1 MSEPLL
7 ALDNVSVRYGG
18 NSVSAVRDLSFSLE
32 AGEILG
38 LVGESGSGKT
48 TIGYALLGHLGS
60 GRVTQGSIR
69 FSGKDLLGFGK
80 AEWARLRGRQIGM
93 VYQDP
98 QSALNPSYTIGEQ
111 IAEGL
116 RHHFGLGPQEARART
131 LDWISRVHLPEPEAI
146 FRRFPH
152 QLSGGQLQRAVIAM
166 AFALEPR
173 LVVMDEP
180 TTGLDVTTQA
190 RILKLVVGLCSSTRV
205 ALLYISHDL
214 AVVAELCDRVMV
226 LHRGRMVEE
235 GGAREVLA
243 SPLHPYTQR
252 LVASI
257 PDLDSRRT
265 LPLSGAPR
273 ELQAPVDE
281 GCSFRAR
288 CQGAVAD
295 CASAR
300 GSMVE
305 SLGDRSVRCWRSRDV
320 AAITPIDLPAPA
332 QRADAAI
339 LLQIRGLEKVY
350 RSHGQV
356 TVACADV
363 SFDVKVGECVALV
376 GESGSGKTT
385 LARCVLGLE
394 TPDKGRICLDGM
406 ALPLRVHDR
415 ARSLRRRMQTV
426 FQNPDA
432 SLNGRR
438 TVGET
443 LRRPLLIHGRADS
456 ESVADRLGIELMSSV
471 ELPAEYLERYPH
483 ELSGGEKQ
491 RVAIARA
498 LACEPD
504 LIVFDE
510 PVSSLDVSV
519 QSTILD
525 LCRRLQASNIV
536 SFLFITHDLGVVRQV
551 ADRALVMHLGRIC
564 HMGSIDSLFAPDA
577 PAYVR
582 ELVASIPGRGPR
594 EREASPTG
602 RPAGEAAQR
611 DSGSCH
617 GGATRI

>member
-7 ALDNVSVRYGG
+7 VLDNVSVRYGT
-18 NSVSAVRDLSFSLE
+18 SPVSAIRNVSLSL
-32 AGEILG
+32 APGEILG

-48 TIGYALLGHLGS
+48 TVGYTILGHLGA
-60 GRVTQGSIR
+60 GLVTGGTIR
-69 FSGKDLLGFGK
+69 FSGRDLRAFGK
-80 AEWARLRGRQIGM
+80 PEWAKLRGREIGM
-93 VYQDP
+93 VYQEP

-116 RHHFGLGPQEARART
+116 RHHFGLRRERARARA
-131 LDWISRVHLPEPEAI
+131 LDWISRVHLPDPAAI
-146 FRRFPH
+146 YQRFPH

-190 RILKLVVGLCSSTRV
+190 RILELISGLCSSTGV

-214 AVVAELCDRVMV
+214 AVVGELCGRVLV
-226 LHRGRMVEE
+226 LHRGRVVEE
-235 GGAREVLA
+235 GNAGEVLA

-252 LVASI
+252 LVAAI
-257 PDLDSRRT
+257 PDLDHRRT
-265 LPLSGAPR
+265 LPQSGAPR
-273 ELQAPVDE
+273 DSQAFADE
-281 GCSFRAR
+281 GCSFRTR
-288 CQGAVAD
+288 CPGAVAE
-295 CASAR
+295 CAGPQ
-300 GSMVE
+300 GSTVE
-305 SLGDRSVRCWRSRDV
+305 RLMHRSVRCWRSREV
-320 AAITPIDLPAPA
+320 PAIMPIDLSAPMRRDSA
-332 QRADAAI
+332 PI
-339 LLQIRGLEKVY
+339 LLELRGVEKTY
-350 RSHGQV
+350 RSHASA
-356 TVACADV
+356 TLACADI

-394 TPDKGRICLDGM
+394 TPDKGTIHLDGGV
-406 ALPLRVHDR
+406 LPPLIYHR
-415 ARSLRRRMQTV
+415 ARSLRRRMQLV
-426 FQNPDA
+426 FQNPDG

-443 LRRPLLIHGRADS
+443 LRRPLLIHGRAS
-456 ESVADRLGIELMSSV
+456 TQKAADRIGCDLMSSV
-471 ELPAEYLERYPH
+471 DLPTNYLERYPH

-498 LACEPD
+498 LACKPD

-525 LCRRLQASNIV
+525 LCRRLQKSNIV
-536 SFLFITHDLGVVRQV
+536 TFLFITHDLGVVRQV
-551 ADRALVMHLGRIC
+551 ADRALVMHLGKIC
-564 HMGSIDSLFAPDA
+564 HMGSVDSMFASDA

-582 ELVASIPGRGPR
+582 ELVASIPGRGSLHCNECDE
-594 EREASPTG
+594 ERSHQAV
-602 RPAGEAAQR
+602 
-611 DSGSCH
+611 
-617 GGATRI
+617 

>member
-7 ALDNVSVRYGG
+7 ALDNISVRYGG
-18 NSVSAVRDLSFSLE
+18 NSVSAVRDLSLSLA

-48 TIGYALLGHLGS
+48 TVGYAILGHLGA
-60 GRVTQGSIR
+60 GRVTAGAIR
-69 FSGKDLLGFGK
+69 FAGRDLLGFGK
-80 AEWARLRGRQIGM
+80 AEWARLRGREIGM
-93 VYQDP
+93 VYQEP
-98 QSALNPSYTIGEQ
+98 QSALNPAYTIGEQ
-111 IAEGL
+111 ITEGL
-116 RHHFGLGPQEARART
+116 RHHFGLRPEEARARA
-131 LDWISRVHLPEPEAI
+131 LDWIARVHLPEPAAI

-190 RILKLVVGLCSSTRV
+190 RILELVAGLCSSTGV

-214 AVVAELCDRVMV
+214 AVVAELCDRLMV

-235 GGAREVLA
+235 GRARDVLA

-252 LVASI
+252 LVGSI
-257 PDLDSRRT
+257 PDLDRRRT
-265 LPLSGAPR
+265 LPQSGAPR
-273 ELQAPVDE
+273 DLQALADE
-281 GCSFRAR
+281 GCSYRAR

-300 GSMVE
+300 GSMIE
-305 SLGDRSVRCWRSRDV
+305 SLGHRYLRCWRSREV
-320 AAITPIDLPAPA
+320 AAITPIDLPAPV
-332 QRADAAI
+332 QRDDAAI
-339 LLQIRGLEKVY
+339 LLELRGVEKVY
-350 RSHGQV
+350 RSHGHA
-356 TVACADV
+356 TLACADI

-394 TPDKGRICLDGM
+394 TPDKGAIHLDGT
-406 ALPLRVHDR
+406 ALPPRVHDR
-415 ARSLRRRMQTV
+415 ARSLRRRMQLV
-426 FQNPDA
+426 FQNPDG

-438 TVGET
+438 TIGET
-443 LRRPLLIHGRADS
+443 LRRPLLIHGRA
-456 ESVADRLGIELMSSV
+456 ESDKAADRIGYELMSSV
-471 ELPAEYLERYPH
+471 DLPIEYFDRYPN

-564 HMGSIDSLFAPDA
+564 HMGTVDSLFAPSA
-577 PAYVR
+577 PHYVR
-582 ELVASIPGRGPR
+582 ELVASIPGRGVPNR
-594 EREASPTG
+594 DDRNESRADRVAQEGPDG
-602 RPAGEAAQR
+602 RDRAATQ
-611 DSGSCH
+611 
-617 GGATRI
+617 I

>member
-7 ALDNVSVRYGG
+7 IFENVSVRYGG
-18 NSVSAVRDLSFSLE
+18 NSVSAVRALSFSLE

-48 TIGYALLGHLGS
+48 TVGYAMLGHLGS
-60 GRVTQGSIR
+60 GRVTHGSIR
-69 FSGKDLLGFGK
+69 LSGRDLLALRK
-80 AEWARLRGRQIGM
+80 ADWARLRGRQIGM
-93 VYQDP
+93 VFQDP
-98 QSALNPSYTIGEQ
+98 QSALNPSYTVGEQ

-116 RHHFGLGPQEARART
+116 RHHFGIGSGAARARAT
-131 LDWISRVHLPEPEAI
+131 EWISRVHLPDPGAA
-146 FRRFPH
+146 FRRYPH

-190 RILKLVVGLCSSTRV
+190 RILELVAGLCSSTGV

-214 AVVAELCDRVMV
+214 AVVAELCDRVIV

-243 SPLHPYTQR
+243 RPLHPYTQR
-252 LVASI
+252 LVAAI
-257 PDLDSRRT
+257 PDLDRRRT
-265 LPLSGAPR
+265 LPLDGAPR
-273 ELQAPVDE
+273 ELVGPVDE
-281 GCSFRAR
+281 GCSFRTR
-288 CQGAVAD
+288 CQGAIAR
-295 CASAR
+295 CASAT
-300 GSMVE
+300 GSAIE
-305 SLGDRSVRCWRSRDV
+305 ALGNRSARCWRTGEV
-320 AAITPIDLPAPA
+320 AAIRPIDLPAPA
-332 QRADAAI
+332 QRDEAPI
-339 LLQIRGLEKVY
+339 LLEISGLEKVY
-350 RSHGQV
+350 RSHGHA
-356 TVACADV
+356 TLACADI
-363 SFDVKVGECVALV
+363 SFEVRLGECVALV

-385 LARCVLGLE
+385 LAKCVLGLE
-394 TPDKGRICLDGM
+394 APDKGAIALDGM
-406 ALPLRVHDR
+406 ALPPRVHER
-415 ARSLRRRMQTV
+415 ARSLRRRMQIV
-426 FQNPDA
+426 SQNPDA

-456 ESVADRLGIELMSSV
+456 KQAADRIGSELMSSV
-471 ELPAEYLERYPH
+471 DLPADYLERYPH

-519 QSTILD
+519 QSMILD
-525 LCRRLQASNIV
+525 LCRRLQEENVV
-536 SFLFITHDLGVVRQV
+536 SFLFITHDLGVVRQI
-551 ADRALVMHLGRIC
+551 ADRALVMQLGRIC
-564 HMGSIDSLFAPDA
+564 HMGSVDSLFAPDA

-582 ELVASIPGRGPR
+582 ELVASIPGRGPGCGETPGQGRR
-594 EREASPTG
+594 ERAL
-602 RPAGEAAQR
+602 
-611 DSGSCH
+611 
-617 GGATRI
+617 TRI

>member
-7 ALDNVSVRYGG
+7 ALDNISVRYGG
-18 NSVSAVRDLSFSLE
+18 NSVSAVRDLSLSLA

-48 TIGYALLGHLGS
+48 TVGYAILGHLGA
-60 GRVTQGSIR
+60 GRVTTGAIR
-69 FSGKDLLGFGK
+69 FSGRDLLAFGK
-80 AEWARLRGRQIGM
+80 AEWAKLRGREIGM
-93 VYQDP
+93 VYQEP
-98 QSALNPSYTIGEQ
+98 QSALNPAYTIGEQ

-116 RHHFGLGPQEARART
+116 RHHFGLGSAKART
-131 LDWISRVHLPEPEAI
+131 RALDWIARVHLPEPAVI

-190 RILKLVVGLCSSTRV
+190 RILALVAGLCSSTGV

-235 GGAREVLA
+235 GRAREVLA

-257 PDLDSRRT
+257 PDLDRRRT
-265 LPLSGAPR
+265 LPQSSAPR
-273 ELQAPVDE
+273 DLQAPADE
-281 GCSFRAR
+281 GCSYRAR

-300 GSMVE
+300 GNTIE
-305 SLGDRSVRCWRSRDV
+305 RLGRRSARCWRSREV
-320 AAITPIDLPAPA
+320 APITPIDLPAPVERDNA
-332 QRADAAI
+332 PI
-339 LLQIRGLEKVY
+339 LLELRGVEKVY
-350 RSHGQV
+350 RSHGHA
-356 TVACADV
+356 TLACADI
-363 SFDVKVGECVALV
+363 SFDVKAGECVALV

-394 TPDKGRICLDGM
+394 TPNKGAIRLDGT
-406 ALPLRVHDR
+406 ALPARVHDR
-415 ARSLRRRMQTV
+415 ARSLRRRMQLV
-426 FQNPDA
+426 FQNPDG

-438 TVGET
+438 TIGET

-456 ESVADRLGIELMSSV
+456 EKAADRIGCELMASV
-471 ELPAEYLERYPH
+471 DLPTEYLDRYPH

-564 HMGSIDSLFAPDA
+564 HMGSVDSLFAPDA
-577 PAYVR
+577 PPYVR
-582 ELVASIPGRGPR
+582 ELVASIPGRGAPNR
-594 EREASPTG
+594 DERNESRADQV
-602 RPAGEAAQR
+602 AQEDPDGPDR
-611 DSGSCH
+611 
-617 GGATRI
+617 AVRAR